1 MSNTTKQ
8 TKNTTNTYTSSEY
21 KIRASILFKQLR
33 SDDSVKAT
41 EAAKRF
47 QRLPHFSSTSPEEI
61 IAQIDTLQRKHA
73 LTVVALEQN
82 YSSWADL
89 KQALDNLQP
98 PTVNLYPSRCGG
110 FLNEWHSSYEA
121 AKDAL
126 AERGGYLL
134 PYKTQFFICGRDYIT
149 ALGLDP
155 DDANWER
162 MDYDW
167 AKPSDRDAWQ
177 ALFAK
182 LLSFEQALFV

>member
-1 MSNTTKQ
+1 MSSSTKQ
-8 TKNTTNTYTSSEY
+8 TKNTTSEY

-33 SDDSVKAT
+33 SDDSTKAI

-47 QRLPHFSSTSPEEI
+47 QRLPHFSSTAPEEI

-82 YSSWADL
+82 YKSWAEL
-89 KQALDNLQP
+89 KQTLDNLH

-121 AKDAL
+121 AKEAL
-126 AERGGYLL
+126 TERGGYLL

-155 DDANWER
+155 EDENWER
-162 MDYDW
+162 MGYDW
-167 AKPSDRDAWQ
+167 AKPSDKEAWQ
-177 ALFAK
+177 ELFAK

>member
-1 MSNTTKQ
+1 MSNTNQNTKQ
-8 TKNTTNTYTSSEY
+8 TKNTSSEY
-21 KIRASILFKQLR
+21 KIRASMLFKQLR
-33 SDDSVKAT
+33 SEDLTKAI

-47 QRLPHFSSTSPEEI
+47 QCLPHFSNTSPEEI

-89 KQALDNLQP
+89 KQTLDSLQA

-110 FLNEWHSSYEA
+110 FLNEWHSSYDA
-121 AKDAL
+121 AKAAL

-134 PYKTQFFICGRDYIT
+134 PYKTQFFICGCDYIT

-155 DDANWER
+155 EDANWER
-162 MDYDW
+162 MGYDW
-167 AKPSDRDAWQ
+167 VKPSDKDAWQ
-177 ALFAK
+177 ELFAK
-182 LLSFEQALFV
+182 LLSFEQALFS